1 MTTYK
6 PAKVVYIMIILYTI
20 IPLKNIFLALLMKV
34 SIFPNRRSEAFLNL
48 PLGSITHGKDKL
60 QTNKQDT
67 GISQDDEDDVGY
79 SMSERI
85 YLWIRNSQCN
95 EVEGD
100 IEVGLRRKNYIS
112 VLQVS
117 ETEVIGYFNLQERK
131 M

>member
-1 MTTYK
+1 
-6 PAKVVYIMIILYTI
+6 
-20 IPLKNIFLALLMKV
+20 MKV